1 MLTTGSFVSSA
12 TAIRMVAGH
21 MELLM
26 ERTPQLAQLA
36 LLAAVG
42 GNARAQSAFRD
53 DLLALAREST
63 DLSSRELR
71 RGLDDLDSATRP
83 GPRPGARPHRPYR
96 VKL

>member
-1 MLTTGSFVSSA
+1 MLTTGSLVSSA
-12 TAIRMVAGH
+12 TAIRVVAGQL
-21 MELLM
+21 ELLM

-71 RGLDDLDSATRP
+71 RGLDDLDTATRP
-83 GPRPGARPHRPYR
+83 EPMAGARSRRAYR

>member
-1 MLTTGSFVSSA
+1 MLTTGSLVSSA

-21 MELLM
+21 LELLM

-36 LLAAVG
+36 LSAAVS

-63 DLSSRELR
+63 DLSSREMR
-71 RGLDDLDSATRP
+71 RGLDDLDQATRP
-83 GPRPGARPHRPYR
+83 GPKPGARPHRPYR
-96 VKL
+96 VKP